1 MEPLTEKQQK
11 VFRYIESRLEKS
23 NPPSQREIARHF
35 HLAQNAVYQLVSYL
49 RKKGY
54 LADSSGHRALRLS
67 KEYLEKIKQSEGLPV
82 VGTVAAGRPILAE
95 ENIEQYLDIGEMF
108 GRKVSS
114 VRSPKGRGE
123 TTAGSFILKV
133 TGDSMVDVGIMDG
146 DFVVVEPASQIADGR
161 IGVVLVNDEA
171 TVKKVYLRRNRIALE
186 PANKAAGYKT
196 MYVKKG
202 AGNVRI
208 VGRVT
213 GCFRKL

>member
-11 VFRYIESRLEKS
+11 VFRYIEGRLEKS

-35 HLAQNAVYQLVSYL
+35 SLAQNAVYQLVSYL

-67 KEYLEKIKQSEGLPV
+67 KEYLEKTRQSEGLPV
-82 VGTVAAGRPILAE
+82 IGTVAAGRPILAE
-95 ENIEQYLDIGEMF
+95 ENIVQYLDLGEMF
-108 GRKVSS
+108 GRKASS
-114 VRSPKGRGE
+114 ARSPKDRGE

-208 VGRVT
+208 VGRVI

>member
-11 VFRYIESRLEKS
+11 VLKYIEGRLEK
-23 NPPSQREIARHF
+23 NDPPSQREIARHF
-35 HLAQNAVYQLVSYL
+35 RLAQNAVYQLISYL

-54 LADSSGHRALRLS
+54 LAVSSGHRVLRLS
-67 KEYLEKIKQSEGLPV
+67 KEYIEKARRPEGLPV
-82 VGTVAAGRPILAE
+82 VGTVAAGRPVLAE
-95 ENIEQYLDIGEMF
+95 ENIEQYMDLGEMF
-108 GRKVSS
+108 GRKTS
-114 VRSPKGRGE
+114 RGKSG
-123 TTAGSFILKV
+123 AGSFILKV
-133 TGDSMVDVGIMDG
+133 TGDSMVDEGIMDG
-146 DFVVVEPASQIADGR
+146 DFVVVEPTSRIADGR

-171 TVKKVYLRRNRIALE
+171 TVKKIHVRRNRIALE

-208 VGRVT
+208 VGKVI